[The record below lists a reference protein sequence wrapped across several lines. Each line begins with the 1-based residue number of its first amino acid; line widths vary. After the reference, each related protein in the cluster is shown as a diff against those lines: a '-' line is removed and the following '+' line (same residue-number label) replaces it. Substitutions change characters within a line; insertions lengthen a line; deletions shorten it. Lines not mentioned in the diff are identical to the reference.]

1 MVRRRFGWWLLVAM
15 LAAGCST
22 SDADQRPGGDQT
34 DVWFAQH
41 MVPHLLQTSAILDLA
56 DDQLTRPKLARLA
69 GTINRQ
75 SRADLQQLQGWLEG
89 RGLAAHDPQQDPDHR
104 KETDLSRLSRTHGV
118 GFDRVFL
125 KVMLAR
131 HRTALRMAAVEAR
144 DGAIPELRTL
154 ARQMTTELQAQ
165 LEQLTALLGA

>member
-1 MVRRRFGWWLLVAM
+1 MRRLLGWWPLAAV
-15 LAAGCST
+15 LAAGCAT
-22 SDADQRPGGDQT
+22 SDATQRPASDQI

-56 DDQLTRPKLARLA
+56 GDQLTRPKLARLA

-89 RGLAAHDPQQDPDHR
+89 RGLAAYDPQQDPNRR
-104 KETDLSRLSRTHGV
+104 KETDLSRLSKVHGA

-131 HRTALRMAAVEAR
+131 HKTGLRLAAVEAR
-144 DGAIPELRTL
+144 DGAIPELRAL
-154 ARQMTTELQAQ
+154 ARRMITDLQTQVEQM
-165 LEQLTALLGA
+165 TALLGA